1 MFRFFLNTCPAPAG
15 KNEDRYM
22 TITEM
27 LVQSGLLT
35 ALGMCVVFSFI
46 IILIICMTI
55 MKNIIHALKLDKE
68 EPKDTPKA
76 SAPVSSGNDG
86 AIIAAIAAAVHDKAL
101 KS

>member
-1 MFRFFLNTCPAPAG
+1 
-15 KNEDRYM
+15 M

-27 LVQSGLLT
+27 LGQSGLLT
-35 ALGMCVVFSFI
+35 LLGMCVVFSFI

-55 MKNIIHALKLDKE
+55 LKSVIHALKLDKE

-76 SAPVSSGNDG
+76 SAPVTAGNDG